1 MASNEISQEQNHVSD
16 DEKYMGEK
24 QETAHID
31 LTNSAT
37 AKIKNP
43 LAHLSNEEVIK
54 DVQDFAN
61 TNGFPEM
68 TDILIKGALVA
79 KDPPAFESVPGLSE
93 GEKDAIRN
101 EVLHKWRQ
109 PKSLYFTIILCSVG
123 AAVQGWDQTGSNGA
137 NLSFPEALGIPVG
150 KYLAD
155 GTTINPNAARNQWYQ
170 GLINAGPYIA
180 SAFLGCWCSDPLNKY
195 FGRRGTIFVSAIFCF
210 LSPIGSGVAQT
221 WEQLLVTRLLLGIG
235 MGCKGSTVPIFSAE
249 NAPASIRGA
258 LVMTW
263 QMWTAFGI
271 FLGTCANLAV
281 KDTGSI
287 SWRLQFG
294 SAFIPAVP
302 LLVGIYF
309 CPESPRWYI
318 KKGRYLNAYQSL
330 KRLRNTELQAAR
342 DLYYIYAQLR
352 MEASLVDRQTNYV
365 TRFIELFT
373 IPRVRRA
380 TLASFV
386 VMIAQQMCGINIIAF
401 YSSTVFEQAGATVTA
416 SLLASWGFGLVN
428 FVFAWPA
435 IWTID
440 TFGRRSLL
448 LFTFPQMAWTLLA
461 AGLCYLIP
469 EGSKAHLGLVALF
482 IYLFAA
488 FYSPGEGPVPFTY
501 SAEVFPLSHREVGM
515 SWAVATCLFW
525 AAVLSITFPRMLDAM
540 TPTGAFGFYAG
551 LNLTAFVMIFLWLP
565 ETKQRTLEELD
576 YIFAIPTRTFMK
588 HQCGTVAPWWI
599 KTYIFRRKIGP
610 CPSLWS
616 FDGHVDNDQE
626 FVETIR
632 RQSQALQGEG
642 GRRRSSIADK
652 IVNRF

>member
-43 LAHLSNEEVIK
+43 LAHLSNEEVMK

-137 NLSFPEALGIPVG
+137 NLSFPDALGIPVSN
-150 KYLAD
+150 KLAD
-155 GTTINPNAARNQWYQ
+155 SSINPNAARNQWYQ

-180 SAFLGCWCSDPLNKY
+180 SAFIGCWCSDPLNKY

-210 LSPIGSGVAQT
+210 LSPIGSAVAQT

-258 LVMTW
+258 LVMSW

-318 KKGRYLNAYQSL
+318 KKGRYINAYRSL

-599 KTYIFRRKIGP
+599 KTYVLRRKIGP